1 MGILNINFVNK
12 ILIKIG
18 LYLKKNKKIK
28 LKYFKVKKNRIPFLK
43 FITHQKFTVFA
54 LFLNLAMGNNIA
66 VVKSVRGVSMIQRL
80 ESNIFSETAFIES
93 KLNNGDALNIKKRAH
108 LSLVYLDETII
119 LTALEDTRLDLVD
132 TDNTRTINVEYGTIL
147 QNVKSHPE
155 SGTFRIETPFSVA
168 ITRFGEFAAIVDP
181 SNGAD
186 HFICQYGS
194 LEVINLFSGKL
205 IQIGPEQKVVSNGLG
220 EIIKAP
226 SFAREYPINPDNEPI
241 NFSIKKNDDE
251 GFEDTVIF
259 PNLEKKNLKIVS
271 EDLPIDIPSDNNAE
285 IVNPADNDSVPEKIM
300 NETNEE
306 EEEKDKKSFLSKIFS
321 LNGIVKTVFR
331 IIFVYTFL
339 LGTSS

>member
-1 MGILNINFVNK
+1 
-12 ILIKIG
+12 
-18 LYLKKNKKIK
+18 
-28 LKYFKVKKNRIPFLK
+28 LKYFKAKKSCIQFLRFRISQN
-43 FITHQKFTVFA
+43 IIVFA
-54 LFLNLAMGNNIA
+54 LFLNLVMGNNIA
-66 VVKSVRGVSMIQRL
+66 VVKSLRGVSMIQRL
-80 ESNIFSETAFIES
+80 ESNSFTETAFIES

-108 LSLVYLDETII
+108 LSLIYLDETII
-119 LTALEDTRLDLVD
+119 LTILEDTRLELVD

-147 QNVKSHPE
+147 HNVKSHPE

-168 ITRFGEFAAIVDP
+168 TTRFGEFAAIVDP

-241 NFSIKKNDDE
+241 DFSVKKIDDE
-251 GFEDTVIF
+251 VFKDTVIF
-259 PNLEKKNLKIVS
+259 PDLEKKQEEIILQDQSVDILS
-271 EDLPIDIPSDNNAE
+271 ENNAA
-285 IVNPADNDSVPEKIM
+285 IVKEEDNVLVPEKIS
-300 NETNEE
+300 NETNEDDE
-306 EEEKDKKSFLSKIFS
+306 ATDKKSLLSKIFS
-321 LNGIVKTVFR
+321 LNGIVKTIFR